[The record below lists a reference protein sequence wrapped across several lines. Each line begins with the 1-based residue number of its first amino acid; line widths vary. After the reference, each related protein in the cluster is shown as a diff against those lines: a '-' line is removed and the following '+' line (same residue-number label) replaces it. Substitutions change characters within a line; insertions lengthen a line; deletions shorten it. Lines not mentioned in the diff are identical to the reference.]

1 MASEGKIEIES
12 KINAKLDQ
20 VWEYWTKPEHIT
32 KWNKASEDWLCTNA
46 ENDLKEGGKFK
57 YRMESEDG
65 KVGFDFAGTYKV
77 VKEKEKLTYEL
88 EDGRN
93 AEVTFSEEDGSVMIK
108 ETLDTEDENPVEQ
121 QEQGWKSILE
131 SFKTYTE
138 EQS

>member
-32 KWNKASEDWLCTNA
+32 KWNKASEDWLCPNA
-46 ENDLKEGGKFK
+46 ENDLKDGGKFK

-65 KVGFDFAGTYKV
+65 KVGFDFAGTYKE

-93 AEVTFSEEDGSVMIK
+93 AEVTFSEEDGNVMIK

-131 SFKTYTE
+131 SFKTYAE

>member
-12 KINAKLDQ
+12 KINAELDR

-32 KWNKASEDWLCTNA
+32 KWNKASEDWLCPNA

-57 YRMESEDG
+57 YRMESQDG
-65 KVGFDFAGTYKV
+65 KVGFDFAGTYKE

-93 AEVTFSEEDGSVMIK
+93 AEVTFSEEDGNVRIK
-108 ETLDTEDENPVEQ
+108 EILDTEDENLVDQ
-121 QEQGWKSILE
+121 QEQGWKSILQ
-131 SFKTYTE
+131 SFKAYTE

>member
-32 KWNKASEDWLCTNA
+32 KWNKASEDWLCPNA

-57 YRMESEDG
+57 YRMESQDG
-65 KVGFDFAGTYKV
+65 KVGFDFAGTYKEV
-77 VKEKEKLTYEL
+77 REKEKLTYEL

-93 AEVTFSEEDGSVMIK
+93 AEVTFSEEDGNVMIK
-108 ETLDTEDENPVEQ
+108 EILDTEDDNPVDQ
-121 QEQGWKSILE
+121 QKQGWKSILQ
-131 SFKTYTE
+131 SFKAYTE

>member
-20 VWEYWTKPEHIT
+20 VWEFWTKPEHIT
-32 KWNKASEDWLCTNA
+32 KWNKASEDWLCPNA

-65 KVGFDFAGTYKV
+65 KVGFDFAGTYKEV
-77 VKEKEKLTYEL
+77 REKEKLTYEL

-93 AEVTFSEEDGSVMIK
+93 AEVTFSEEDGNVRIK
-108 ETLDTEDENPVEQ
+108 EILDTEDENLVDQ
-121 QEQGWKSILE
+121 QEQGWKSILQ
-131 SFKTYTE
+131 SFKAYTE

>member
-32 KWNKASEDWLCTNA
+32 KWNKASEDWLCPNA

-65 KVGFDFAGTYKV
+65 KVGFDFAGTYKE

-93 AEVTFSEEDGSVMIK
+93 AEVTFSEEDGNVMIK

-131 SFKTYTE
+131 SFKTYAE

>member
-32 KWNKASEDWLCTNA
+32 KWNKASEDWLCPNA

-108 ETLDTEDENPVEQ
+108 ETLDTEDENPVDQ
-121 QEQGWKSILE
+121 QEQSWKSILE

>member
-1 MASEGKIEIES
+1 MASDGKIEIES

-20 VWEYWTKPEHIT
+20 VWEHWTKPEHIT
-32 KWNKASEDWLCTNA
+32 KWNKASEDWLCPNA

-93 AEVTFSEEDGSVMIK
+93 AEVTFSEGNVMIK
-108 ETLDTEDENPVEQ
+108 ETLDTEDENPVDQ

>member
-32 KWNKASEDWLCTNA
+32 KWNKASEDWLCPNA

-108 ETLDTEDENPVEQ
+108 ETLDTEDENPVDQ

>member
-12 KINAKLDQ
+12 KINAELDR

-32 KWNKASEDWLCTNA
+32 KWNNASEDWLCPNA

-65 KVGFDFAGTYKV
+65 KVGFDFAGTYKEV
-77 VKEKEKLTYEL
+77 REKEKLTYEL

-93 AEVTFSEEDGSVMIK
+93 AEVTFSEEDGNVRIK
-108 ETLDTEDENPVEQ
+108 EILDTEDENPVDQ
-121 QEQGWKSILE
+121 QEQGWKSILQN
-131 SFKTYTE
+131 FKAYTE

>member
-12 KINAKLDQ
+12 KINAELDR

-32 KWNKASEDWLCTNA
+32 KWNKASEDWLCPNA

-57 YRMESEDG
+57 YRMESQDG
-65 KVGFDFAGTYKV
+65 KVGFDFAGTYKEV
-77 VKEKEKLTYEL
+77 REKEKLTYEL

-93 AEVTFSEEDGSVMIK
+93 AEVTFSEEDGNVMIK
-108 ETLDTEDENPVEQ
+108 EILDTEDDNPVDQ
-121 QEQGWKSILE
+121 QEQGWKSILQ
-131 SFKTYTE
+131 SFKGYTE

>member
-32 KWNKASEDWLCTNA
+32 KWNKASEDWLCPNA
-46 ENDLKEGGKFK
+46 ENNLKEGGKFK

-65 KVGFDFAGTYKV
+65 KVGFDFAGTYKE

-93 AEVTFSEEDGSVMIK
+93 AEVTFSEEDGTVMIK
-108 ETLDTEDENPVEQ
+108 KTLDTEDENSVEQ

>member
-32 KWNKASEDWLCTNA
+32 KWNKASEDWLCPNA
-46 ENDLKEGGKFK
+46 ENDLKDGGKFK

-65 KVGFDFAGTYKV
+65 KVGFDFAGTYKE

-93 AEVTFSEEDGSVMIK
+93 AEVTFSEEDGNVMIK
-108 ETLDTEDENPVEQ
+108 ETLDTEDENPVDQ

-131 SFKTYTE
+131 SFKAYAE

>member
-12 KINAKLDQ
+12 KINAEIDQ

-32 KWNKASEDWLCTNA
+32 KWNKASEDWLCPNA

-93 AEVTFSEEDGSVMIK
+93 AEVIFLEEDGSVMIK
-108 ETLDTEDENPVEQ
+108 ETLDTEDENPVDQ
-121 QEQGWKSILE
+121 QEQSWKSILE

>member
-1 MASEGKIEIES
+1 MASDGKIEIES

-20 VWEYWTKPEHIT
+20 VWEHWTKPEHIT
-32 KWNKASEDWLCTNA
+32 KWNKASEDWLCPNA

-93 AEVTFSEEDGSVMIK
+93 AEVTFSEEDGNVMIK
-108 ETLDTEDENPVEQ
+108 ETLDTEDENPVDQ

>member
-32 KWNKASEDWLCTNA
+32 KWNKASEDWLCPNA

-93 AEVTFSEEDGSVMIK
+93 AEVIFLEEDGSVMIK
-108 ETLDTEDENPVEQ
+108 ETLDTEDENPVDQ

>member
-1 MASEGKIEIES
+1 MASEGRIEIEN

-32 KWNKASEDWLCTNA
+32 KWNIASEDWLCPKA

-65 KVGFDFAGTYKV
+65 KVGFDFAGTYKE
-77 VKEKEKLTYEL
+77 VKEKQKLTYEL

-93 AEVTFSEEDGSVMIK
+93 AEVTFSEEDGTVMIK
-108 ETLDTEDENPVEQ
+108 ETLDTEDENPVDQ

-131 SFKTYTE
+131 SFKTYAE

>member
-46 ENDLKEGGKFK
+46 ENELKEGGKFK

-65 KVGFDFAGTYKV
+65 KVGFDFAGTYKE

-93 AEVTFSEEDGSVMIK
+93 AEVTFSEEDGNVMIK
-108 ETLDTEDENPVEQ
+108 ETLDTEGENPVEQ

-131 SFKTYTE
+131 NFKAYAE

>member
-12 KINAKLDQ
+12 KINAELDR

-32 KWNKASEDWLCTNA
+32 KWNKASEDWLCPNA

-93 AEVTFSEEDGSVMIK
+93 AEVIFLEEDGSVMIK
-108 ETLDTEDENPVEQ
+108 ETLDTEDENPVDQ

>member
-12 KINAKLDQ
+12 KINAELDR

-32 KWNKASEDWLCTNA
+32 KWNNASEDWLCPNA

-57 YRMESEDG
+57 YRMESQDG
-65 KVGFDFAGTYKV
+65 KVGFDFAGTYKEV
-77 VKEKEKLTYEL
+77 REKEKLTYEL

-93 AEVTFSEEDGSVMIK
+93 AEVTFSEEDGNVRIK
-108 ETLDTEDENPVEQ
+108 EILDTEDENPVDQ
-121 QEQGWKSILE
+121 QEQGWKSILQN
-131 SFKTYTE
+131 FKAYTE

>member
-1 MASEGKIEIES
+1 MASGGKIEIES

-32 KWNKASEDWLCTNA
+32 KWNKASEDWLCPNA

-65 KVGFDFAGTYKV
+65 KVGFDFAGTYKE

-93 AEVTFSEEDGSVMIK
+93 AEVTFSEEDGNVMIK
-108 ETLDTEDENPVEQ
+108 ETLDTEGENPVEQ
-121 QEQGWKSILE
+121 QEQGWKSILQ
-131 SFKTYTE
+131 SFKAYTE

>member
-20 VWEYWTKPEHIT
+20 VWEHWTKPEHIT
-32 KWNKASEDWLCTNA
+32 KWNKASEDWLCPNA

-93 AEVTFSEEDGSVMIK
+93 AEVTFSEEDGNVMIK
-108 ETLDTEDENPVEQ
+108 ETLDTEDQNPVDQ

>member
-12 KINAKLDQ
+12 KIHAKLDQ

-32 KWNKASEDWLCTNA
+32 KWNKASEDWLCPNA
-46 ENDLKEGGKFK
+46 ENELKEGGKFK

-65 KVGFDFAGTYKV
+65 KIGFDFAGTYKEV
-77 VKEKEKLTYEL
+77 REKEKLTYEL

-93 AEVTFSEEDGSVMIK
+93 AEVTFSEEDGTVMIK

-131 SFKTYTE
+131 SFKAYAE

>member
-12 KINAKLDQ
+12 KINAELDR

-32 KWNKASEDWLCTNA
+32 KWNKASKDWLCPNA

-65 KVGFDFAGTYKV
+65 KVGFDFAGTYKEV
-77 VKEKEKLTYEL
+77 REKEKLTYEL

-93 AEVTFSEEDGSVMIK
+93 AEVTFSEEDGNVMIK
-108 ETLDTEDENPVEQ
+108 EILDTEDDNPVDQ
-121 QEQGWKSILE
+121 QEQGWKSILQ
-131 SFKTYTE
+131 SFKAYTE

>member
-32 KWNKASEDWLCTNA
+32 KWNKASEDWLCPNA

-65 KVGFDFAGTYKV
+65 KVGFDFAGTYKE

-93 AEVTFSEEDGSVMIK
+93 AEVKFSEEDGTVMIK

-131 SFKTYTE
+131 SFKAYAE